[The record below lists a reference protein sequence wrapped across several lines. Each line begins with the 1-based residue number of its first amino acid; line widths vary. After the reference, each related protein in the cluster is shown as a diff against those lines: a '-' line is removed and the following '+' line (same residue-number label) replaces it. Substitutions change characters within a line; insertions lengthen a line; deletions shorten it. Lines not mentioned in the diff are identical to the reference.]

1 MLCNTETL
9 QLIFP
14 GCVRSCM
21 MQTKIGGFC
30 FKILS
35 MILWI
40 GTKHLMLKGLLP
52 SSSSMWQVWYQQW
65 SDFSEHF
72 FSILL
77 LPFKYGIGNKKMK
90 QQKKKKTRSL
100 TLHLCRK
107 TNYLR
112 WGKSTS
118 SFWNKVCSYTEVANS
133 NYNPSE
139 DNGFGILHTN

>member
-1 MLCNTETL
+1 MFCNTETL

-30 FKILS
+30 FKISS

-40 GTKHLMLKGLLP
+40 GTKHLMLKGLLL
-52 SSSSMWQVWYQQW
+52 SSLSMWQVLYQQW
-65 SDFSEHF
+65 SDFPGHF
-72 FSILL
+72 FSIL

-90 QQKKKKTRSL
+90 QQKKYTCSL

-107 TNYLR
+107 TNYRR
-112 WGKSTS
+112 WGKSMS

-139 DNGFGILHTN
+139 DNGFGILHMN